1 MPAARAAGTRAA
13 HDGGLPGPARAW
25 RPVLVAALV
34 LACALARGHSGAQ
47 AARRVAGT
55 VLHERVFTDEPGDS
69 TRSVRVWLPPS
80 YFAPESAERRYPVVY
95 LLHGWP
101 GSDKNWLEHGH
112 APEVAE
118 SLAARGA
125 MPEVILVFPNGKGT
139 GLLGRSY
146 WIDSFDGRCRL
157 ETWLT
162 QRLVPWVDE
171 RFRTRREPAARGLI
185 GLSDGANAAFDLA
198 LRHPD
203 LFGAAAGHSSD
214 YVLAK
219 TFGGSGIYGPDPG
232 AAALLE
238 SHSPARYVGSV
249 ADVAKRLHLYVDCGT
264 SDGSLA
270 ATRAFHSLLDSLGV
284 AHEYHE
290 FPGSHT
296 WGYWHLHLHE
306 SLVAVTAGMR

>member
-1 MPAARAAGTRAA
+1 VAGAPAAKGI
-13 HDGGLPGPARAW
+13 
-25 RPVLVAALV
+25 
-34 LACALARGHSGAQ
+34 Q
-47 AARRVAGT
+47 GT
-55 VLHERVFTDEPGDS
+55 VLHEHVPSGEPGDS

-80 YFAPESAERRYPVVY
+80 YFTPEAAQRRYPVVY

-101 GSDKNWLEHGH
+101 GSDNNWLASGH

-125 MPEVILVFPNGKGT
+125 IPEVILVFPSGKGP

-162 QRLVPWVDE
+162 QRLVPWVDD
-171 RFRTRREPAARGLI
+171 RFRTRTGPADRGLI
-185 GLSDGANAAFDLA
+185 GLSDGANGAFDLA

-219 TFGGSGIYGPDPG
+219 TFGGSGIYGPEPG
-232 AAALLE
+232 ASALLA

-249 ADVAKRLHLYVDCGT
+249 VDVAKRLRLYVDCGT
-264 SDGSLA
+264 GDGSLA

-296 WGYWHLHLHE
+296 WGYWRLHLHE
-306 SLVAVTAGMR
+306 SLVAVTSGMR

>member
-1 MPAARAAGTRAA
+1 VSVRAARAAG
-13 HDGGLPGPARAW
+13 W
-25 RPVLVAALV
+25 RPALVAALA
-34 LACALARGHSGAQ
+34 LACALARGVSGAP
-47 AARRVAGT
+47 AAKGAAGT
-55 VLHERVFTDEPGDS
+55 VLHEHVPSDEPGDS

-80 YFAPESAERRYPVVY
+80 YFMPESAARRYPVVY

-118 SLAARGA
+118 SLAVHGEI
-125 MPEVILVFPNGKGT
+125 PEVILVFPSGKGP

-146 WIDSFDGRCRL
+146 WIDSYDGRCRL

-162 QRLVPWVDE
+162 RQLVPWVDE
-171 RFRTRREPAARGLI
+171 SFRTLTEPAARGLI
-185 GLSDGANAAFDLA
+185 GLSDGANGAFDLA

-203 LFGAAAGHSSD
+203 LFGAAAGHSCD
-214 YVLAK
+214 FVLTK
-219 TFGGSGIYGPDPG
+219 TFGGSGIYGPEPG
-232 AAALLE
+232 ASALLA

-249 ADVAKRLHLYVDCGT
+249 VDVAKRLRLYVDCGT

-296 WGYWHLHLHE
+296 WGYWRLHLHE